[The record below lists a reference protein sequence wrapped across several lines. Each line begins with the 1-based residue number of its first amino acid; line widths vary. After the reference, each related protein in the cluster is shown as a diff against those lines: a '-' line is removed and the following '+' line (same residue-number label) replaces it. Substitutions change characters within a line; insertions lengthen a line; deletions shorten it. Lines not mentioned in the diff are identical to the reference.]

1 MSADWHPPICSSR
14 VTTNFGKRVLA
25 GSNHQ
30 GIWCWQRMFLTES
43 DMGAWGTGIFEN
55 DTACDFAATIAEG
68 NGLVGLEQALDRVLE
83 SETNYLEAPDA
94 EEGLA
99 AADIVA
105 RLKGSPGAQT
115 SYTALIDAWVERS
128 KSTPSEHVIEKA
140 RRSIIRIL
148 AEHSELLELW
158 QDSTEFEIW
167 KHNVEEVARRL

>member
-1 MSADWHPPICSSR
+1 
-14 VTTNFGKRVLA
+14 
-25 GSNHQ
+25 
-30 GIWCWQRMFLTES
+30 
-43 DMGAWGTGIFEN
+43 
-55 DTACDFAATIAEG
+55 
-68 NGLVGLEQALDRVLE
+68 LEQALDRVLK

-99 AADIVA
+99 AADIIA
-105 RLKGSPGAQT
+105 RMKGSTGAQT

-128 KSTPSEHVIEKA
+128 KSTPSEDMIEKA

-167 KHNVEEVARRL
+167 KRNVEEVARRL